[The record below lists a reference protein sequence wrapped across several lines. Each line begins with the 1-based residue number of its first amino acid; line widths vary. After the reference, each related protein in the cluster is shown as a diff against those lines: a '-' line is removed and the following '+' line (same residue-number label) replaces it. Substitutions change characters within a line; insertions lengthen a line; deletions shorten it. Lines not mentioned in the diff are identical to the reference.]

1 MKQISKRIISL
12 LFIFLF
18 VIGGIIFI
26 INTYFAE
33 EIEKSVIRKIQDNL
47 ESPLILDDV
56 EFTIYD
62 NFPYASV
69 KIKNLLLLESNEFNN
84 DTLIF
89 TECAYAEISLFD
101 IISQIYDIQ
110 SIIITD
116 AKINIKYND
125 LATPNFL
132 IFKKTNKSQNP
143 LSINKI
149 TLLNTK
155 LNITKESPFL
165 DIKWNLKRSI
175 ISITNQN
182 YIFNIDAFSRKLV
195 VGATDYIN
203 SKKIDVIA
211 KTQIKRD
218 TITILS
224 SRLYL
229 EELIFN
235 VKGNIFQGNTVAL
248 DIEGKNQKINQIIQH
263 LPKNIQKA
271 CSPFIANGKITFS
284 SSLKGLIN
292 KENNPLF
299 EMNYEISDGNFKL
312 KSIPFKLHNI
322 QMIGGLSNGKYRNF
336 KSTKITSHVFKAN
349 TKNGYINGKFKL
361 TNLNNY
367 FLSSQFKS
375 SWDLKEVNQYFID
388 SPFLGLKGRLFNTTS
403 YSGNIAF
410 NNQFKKMFLNADHKS
425 NVKLNNVRFNYQ
437 KSPLKFAFETID
449 CKLENHTIL
458 VNSCKSNI
466 SESDFYFKGE
476 TLNLLPYILN
486 QAPKIYVNGIIKSTY
501 INLSELMSFG
511 DVSKEGKK
519 NKKQTTIIKDW
530 INVSANIEI
539 KKLSYKNFNA
549 YDVTGNMAY
558 INKEIN
564 GRNLNAQSLNGEI
577 DGEFTLSESKEK
589 NIKLASKIKLK
600 KINLQNSFGAF
611 NNYGQKVITKEQ
623 IKGIGSAELDIESHW
638 NPNFTF
644 DRKKLKIKSHLIVEQ
659 GELIDFKPLENLSS
673 YVSLEE
679 LKHVKFST
687 LENTIDVSNELIT
700 IPTMEIKSSALS
712 VFLSGT
718 HTFNQEINYDVTLL
732 LSELLSTSFRK
743 KNTKITEFGEEK
755 QDGKIFNT
763 IYFKMTGNTEN
774 PKISLNKI
782 RFMEDVN
789 NSLKKEKATITNI
802 IKEDLLK
809 TQEKKEKETGQKI
822 EIEWDPK
829 L

>member
-1 MKQISKRIISL
+1 M
-12 LFIFLF
+12 
-18 VIGGIIFI
+18 IFI
-26 INTYFAE
+26 INSYFAE
-33 EIEKSVIRKIQDNL
+33 EIEQSVIRKIQENL

-69 KIKNLLLLESNEFNN
+69 KIKNLLLLESTEFKN

-101 IISQIYDIQ
+101 IINKIYDIQ

-132 IFKKTNKSQNP
+132 IFKKTNTTQNP

-165 DIKWNLKRSI
+165 DIEWNLKRSI
-175 ISITNQN
+175 VAITNQN

-203 SKKIDVIA
+203 SKKINVIA
-211 KTQIKRD
+211 KTQITRD

-229 EELIFN
+229 AELFFN

-248 DIEGKNQKINQIIQH
+248 DIEAKNQKINQIIQH

-271 CSPFIANGKITFS
+271 CSPFIANGKITFN

-299 EMNYEISDGNFKL
+299 EMNYEISDGNFRL
-312 KSIPFKLHNI
+312 KSIPFELHNI
-322 QMIGGLSNGKYRNF
+322 QMNGGLSNGKYRNF
-336 KSTKITSHVFKAN
+336 KSTKITSNVFKAN

-367 FLSSQFKS
+367 FLSSQFRS
-375 SWDLKEVNQYFID
+375 SWDLKEVNKYFID
-388 SPFLGLKGRLFNTTS
+388 SPFLALQGRLFNTTS

-410 NNQFKKMFLNADHKS
+410 SNQFKKMFLNADHKS

-437 KSPLKFAFETID
+437 KSPLKFTFETID
-449 CKLENHTIL
+449 CKIEQHKIL
-458 VNSCKSNI
+458 VNSCNSNI

-476 TLNLLPYILN
+476 TLNLIPYILN
-486 QAPKIYVNGIIKSTY
+486 QAPKIYVNGDIKSTY
-501 INLSELMSFG
+501 INLSELIPLS
-511 DVSKEGKK
+511 DVSKEANK
-519 NKKQTTIIKDW
+519 NTPKTTIIKDW
-530 INVSANIEI
+530 MDANTNIEI
-539 KKLSYKNFNA
+539 KKLSYKNFTA
-549 YDVTGNMAY
+549 YDLTGGMTY

-564 GRNLNAQSLNGEI
+564 GRNLNARSLNGNI

-589 NIKLASKIKLK
+589 NIKLTSKVKLK
-600 KINLQNSFGAF
+600 KINIQNSFGAF

-623 IKGIGSAELDIESHW
+623 IKGIGSAELNIESHW
-638 NPNFTF
+638 NPNFTL
-644 DRKKLKIKSHLIVEQ
+644 DRKKLKIKSHLVVEQ

-718 HTFNQEINYDVTLL
+718 HTFNQEINYEVTLL

-809 TQEKKEKETGQKI
+809 KQEKKEKETGQKI
-822 EIEWDPK
+822 EIEWDPE